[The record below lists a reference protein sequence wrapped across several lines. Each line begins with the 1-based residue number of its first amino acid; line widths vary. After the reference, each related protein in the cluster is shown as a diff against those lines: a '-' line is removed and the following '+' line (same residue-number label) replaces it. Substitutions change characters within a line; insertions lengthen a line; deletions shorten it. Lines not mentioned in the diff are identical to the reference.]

1 MNSLTFAL
9 YVAAGIHFAILT
21 ASILTPKALDWKT
34 ALSPLPPLLRRMFWV
49 YGIFIV
55 VMIISFGVL
64 TALHAPAMAA
74 GAPVARSL
82 AVVIAVFWALRLG
95 VQCFVFDARPWLT
108 RPLYR
113 IGYHALTIAF
123 VVLVTVYTIA
133 AAGWGDRLPDLPSI
147 LALR

>member
-21 ASILTPKALDWKT
+21 ASALTPKALDWKST
-34 ALSPLPPLLRRMFWV
+34 LAPLPPLLRRMFWV

-64 TALHAPAMAA
+64 TVLHAPAMAD

-95 VQCFVFDARPWLT
+95 VQFFVFDARPWLT

-113 IGYHALTIAF
+113 IGYHSLTVAF
-123 VVLVTVYTIA
+123 VVLVTVYTA
-133 AAGWGDRLPDLPSI
+133 AALGLGHRLPDLPFD
-147 LALR
+147 LAFR